1 MYSLQIK
8 DGKEIPAKKM
18 LTNVKIAHAKMVE
31 CVWICQETLCAD
43 VQWVGILPHFLS
55 GYDSINASLSSNS
68 SKAVPI
74 SSMRIVGVKVVPD
87 RTSM

>member
-1 MYSLQIK
+1 MGLAIFTYFIALYSLQIK

-55 GYDSINASLSSNS
+55 GYDSINASL
-68 SKAVPI
+68 
-74 SSMRIVGVKVVPD
+74 
-87 RTSM
+87 